1 MFLRIL
7 PILALL
13 LLMVSSLL
21 GCGDPTVQAPPA
33 ISPTSPVAATAAP
46 DTAVSTASPSAATA
60 APDAVVSA
68 APPSAATAT
77 DVGAPADAATADAA
91 AAAAELKTV
100 VLYSQPP
107 DPAGGLL
114 HSSLRDP
121 DGSETDQWTWDSF
134 AFDKARTLTGVHWR
148 GVYDPDRRG
157 TGGPVRDFTVQ
168 IYGSIPSG
176 IEPDITKPPLVH
188 YEVGGNAGEAPA
200 EVLAGVQTYEY
211 EFVLPAPFEAEAW
224 TQYWIQIEALQ
235 SGVPDWGLAKGTS
248 GDLQYFRRIPGQGYN
263 YWTAQGDA
271 AFDLLGPGLASD
283 VPAPEVTKSPEEI
296 AALVDALPPIEEIPV
311 DAGGVQ
317 STVLVVSRSGYTP
330 GHFAVKAGVPVRLT
344 FRQLGYVPGG
354 NILLIYWDDQPEIPL
369 ILTSPGDSEVIEF
382 TPQVP
387 GDYRF
392 RCPHDWYEG
401 VMTVQE

>member
-1 MFLRIL
+1 
-7 PILALL
+7 LL
-13 LLMVSSLL
+13 FVSVISCS
-21 GCGDPTVQAPPA
+21 CGESTVQAPPPT
-33 ISPTSPVAATAAP
+33 SPPSPVAATAAP
-46 DTAVSTASPSAATA
+46 DTAVSTEA
-60 APDAVVSA
+60 
-68 APPSAATAT
+68 AATAT
-77 DVGAPADAATADAA
+77 DAVSSAEAATATPTAVV
-91 AAAAELKTV
+91 AAELKTV

-107 DPAGGLL
+107 SSDGGLL

-121 DGSETDQWTWDSF
+121 DGSDTDQWTWDSF
-134 AFDKARTLTGVHWR
+134 AFDKARTLTEVRWHGA
-148 GVYDPDRRG
+148 YDPDRRDS
-157 TGGPVRDFTVQ
+157 GGPVRDFTVE
-168 IYGSIPSG
+168 IYESIPSG

-200 EVLAGVQTYEY
+200 DLLAGVQTYEY
-211 EFVLPAPFEAEAW
+211 AFVLPAPFEAEAW

-235 SGVPDWGLAKGTS
+235 SGAPDWGLAKGTS

-283 VPAPEVTKSPEEI
+283 VPAPEVTRSPEEI
-296 AALVDALPPIEEIPV
+296 AALVDALPPVEGIPLN
-311 DAGGVQ
+311 AEGVQ
-317 STVLVVSRSGYTP
+317 ETVLVVSRSGYTP

-354 NILLIYWDDQPEIPL
+354 NILLIHWDGQDEVPL
-369 ILTSPGDSEVIEF
+369 ILTSPGDSEVLEF
-382 TPQVP
+382 TPQEP

-401 VMTVQE
+401 VMTVQD